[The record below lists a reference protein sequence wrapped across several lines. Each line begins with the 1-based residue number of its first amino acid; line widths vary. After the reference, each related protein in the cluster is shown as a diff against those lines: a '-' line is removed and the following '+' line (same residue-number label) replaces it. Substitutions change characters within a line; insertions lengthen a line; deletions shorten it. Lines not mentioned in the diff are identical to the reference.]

1 MKRDAL
7 LNQGITLYF
16 YLLLDTNRCDFDTNC
31 NRGAYTEI
39 SQTVIQKRKFRH
51 RGKLRDKN
59 SVFLTIGS
67 NLGDLTLY
75 LTIS

>member
-16 YLLLDTNRCDFDTNC
+16 YLLLNTNRCDFDTNF
-31 NRGAYTEI
+31 NRGAYPQI
-39 SQTVIQKRKFRH
+39 SQTVPQKQKCKH
-51 RGKLRDKN
+51 RGKLKAKN
-59 SVFLTIGS
+59 SVFLTTGP

-75 LTIS
+75 LTIP